1 MSEVIGGVLC
11 YSIAVQY
18 GDSFG
23 IVLLPNGV
31 MSLVTLTPFCPDPFF
46 LSLKCN
52 PTDALEFTP
61 TLNSEVTR
69 ARPAAHN
76 PLVQFGMLLLACACF
91 AGPPDDDPRMVYT
104 SLKL

>member
-52 PTDALEFTP
+52 PTDALGVHTDIELRSNASP
-61 TLNSEVTR
+61 AGRPQPIGAIRDASACVRVLC
-69 ARPAAHN
+69 RPA
-76 PLVQFGMLLLACACF
+76 
-91 AGPPDDDPRMVYT
+91 
-104 SLKL
+104 